1 MPDGLLVHD
10 LRDTAAS
17 LAISVG
23 ASIKAVQRMLGHA
36 SAKMTL
42 DTYGSLFEEDLE
54 ELAERLDARF
64 RASDVAP
71 AWPKR
76 SEVAHLPR

>member
-1 MPDGLLVHD
+1 
-10 LRDTAAS
+10 
-17 LAISVG
+17 
-23 ASIKAVQRMLGHA
+23 MLGHA

-64 RASDVAP
+64 RASDVAR

-76 SEVAHLPR
+76 SGVAHLPR